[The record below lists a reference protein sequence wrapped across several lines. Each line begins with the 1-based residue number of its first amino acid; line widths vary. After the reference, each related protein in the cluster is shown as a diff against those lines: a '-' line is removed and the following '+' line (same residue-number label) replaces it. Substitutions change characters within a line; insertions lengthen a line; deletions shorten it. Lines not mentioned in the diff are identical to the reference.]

1 MTTPLNYQ
9 PRNSAVYY
17 TPPSHVDIG
26 RTIVGCLITA
36 IAIIIG
42 SVLYAKIQPSL
53 HGIYVRLGEVFVGA
67 LAVGFLAMIPVDYG
81 KVRIPLLAAFIGA
94 GLAMLAVYF
103 MWLVWVHDYIQQGIP
118 IGYGMLLKHPL
129 VLTHLIRLINGVGA
143 WTLHGEVVRGF
154 PLAIFWLGEFAAIL
168 ACGVLL
174 PLKAIRNEEAACTSC
189 GAPCKLVRPIARFA
203 DDRKAELVAAV
214 ENHEF
219 DSLAS
224 HEPPGGDSAP
234 QLSLRLLTCPR
245 CNQTN
250 VLTVNHITWLA
261 TRRGR
266 TMNIRPLVNQ
276 MLVTEQEANHLKD
289 LFKQIMDGR
298 TAADTKPEPEA
309 TVSAEPIAAAS
320 DRALAELEPTRNRNN
335 DDKQNNAT
343 ETFNRINND
352 HAR

>member
-17 TPPSHVDIG
+17 TPPSRIDLG
-26 RTIVGCLITA
+26 RTVIGCLIA
-36 IAIIIG
+36 AVAIIVG

-53 HGIYVRLGEVFVGA
+53 HGIYLRLGEVFVGA
-67 LAVGFLAMIPVDYG
+67 LAVGLLAMIPVHYG

-94 GLAMLAVYF
+94 GLAMLAVYV
-103 MWLVWVHDYIQQGIP
+103 MWLTWVHDYIQQGLP

-129 VLTHLIRLINGVGA
+129 VFTHMIRLINQMGA

-154 PLAIFWLGEFAAIL
+154 PLTIFWLGEFAAIL

-174 PLKAIRNEEAACTSC
+174 PLKAIRDDEAACTSC
-189 GAPCKLVRPIARFA
+189 GVACKLVRPIARFA

-214 ENHEF
+214 QNHEF
-219 DSLAS
+219 EALDF

-234 QLSLRLLTCPR
+234 QLSLRLLSCPR
-245 CNQTN
+245 CSQTN

-261 TRRGR
+261 TQRGR

-276 MLVTEQEANHLKD
+276 MLVTEQEANQLKE
-289 LFKQIMDGR
+289 LFKHIMDGR
-298 TAADTKPEPEA
+298 TAADARKQAEAPASAEQTEPVTASASLEPEPPQVRTEA
-309 TVSAEPIAAAS
+309 DGES
-320 DRALAELEPTRNRNN
+320 
-335 DDKQNNAT
+335 
-343 ETFNRINND
+343 
-352 HAR
+352 